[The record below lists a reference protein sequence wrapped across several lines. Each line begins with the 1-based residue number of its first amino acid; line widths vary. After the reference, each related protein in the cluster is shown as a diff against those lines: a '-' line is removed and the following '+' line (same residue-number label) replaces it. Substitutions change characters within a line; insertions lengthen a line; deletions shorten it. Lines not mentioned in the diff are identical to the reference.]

1 MQNQSRYIK
10 HIYYNEELNA
20 LLDTNDLFIKYDN
33 RGKIEDVDLFIREL
47 KRANLYN
54 EDLDKFISNYMKF
67 SND

>member
-1 MQNQSRYIK
+1 MQNQSRYIE

-54 EDLDKFISNYMKF
+54 EDLDKFINNYMKF